1 MKKLFFTVLL
11 FFTAS
16 IVNAGQINAI
26 GYLSCGNFLSYCEK
40 SKLDLDCQAQTK
52 WAQGYISGVSWESDI
67 TFDGNTADQD
77 NVKYALIKYCRE
89 NPLKDIR
96 SASENIFKQIK

>member
-52 WAQGYISGVSWESDI
+52 WAQGYISGVSWESNI
-67 TFDGNTADQD
+67 TFDGNAVNQD